1 MSQNTLTSYSTTD
14 IVIAATLKS
23 QGHRLVDVRLD
34 GQRGT
39 FVFSNIPETTIQ
51 DFNFGNL
58 RVEPSNFHTCV
69 KQLSAII
76 RRRVAAAEAI

>member
-1 MSQNTLTSYSTTD
+1 MSQNTYKTTD
-14 IVIAATLKS
+14 IVIAATLKC
-23 QGHRLVDVRLD
+23 QGHNLIDVELD

-39 FVFSNIPETTIQ
+39 FVFSNIPEATLQ

-58 RVEPSNFHTCV
+58 RVEPNNFHSYV

-76 RRRVAAAEAI
+76 RRKLSA